1 VDTRV
6 TVMPRR
12 SSSRRLAMRRKAGCG
27 RVRGRGRV
35 RHAAMQAR
43 FLCRHVDSLPVHR
56 MEGANARNVP
66 TGGVLPTQ
74 TIDRNW
80 MTVLAVRELEDRA
93 EA

>member
-1 VDTRV
+1 
-6 TVMPRR
+6 MWPRAR
-12 SSSRRLAMRRKAGCG
+12 KGKSTTCSSAGT
-27 RVRGRGRV
+27 
-35 RHAAMQAR
+35 MI
-43 FLCRHVDSLPVHR
+43 FCRHVDSLPVRR

-80 MTVLAVRELEDRA
+80 ITVLAVRELEDRA